1 MKGIFLFF
9 SEPSDD
15 STMLNGI
22 HCLNDEVTNHSEI
35 IDSFVVQNE
44 HISNGNV
51 DKYQNPFVSDEK
63 VDLNKVQDLSEYLND
78 NAQSYNSDPYASIME
93 TTKNNE
99 IDLTSGVNEFQS
111 ESDIQLNDDSSMGE
125 HIKYEQDMNS
135 KNIDETISTVN
146 ATVGSSLQ
154 FDDNSFI
161 SSNDYKNEFTDNHID
176 KFGQNEDHKL
186 NDSVST
192 TDAVLGSEPCTPMRM
207 DNQSTFESEND
218 DDQFS
223 ETFKQQMQFN
233 QFDENNDKE
242 NHDPFCFEQTN
253 DPEGIIP
260 NVSHEATV
268 EETHSNNDSVK
279 PNDISDDHEVSE
291 LSKHEPVEE
300 PLCIKEKAKPIHSA
314 YEQQYLPESDFSAST
329 HEALLNASEI
339 EISHHEN
346 AINTAY
352 FEQHGVTESYDENKQ
367 VSAENG
373 DEHSENFVL
382 EPKMP
387 SYSDDVKQD
396 SFNINEQENNSIDS
410 IHQSEKLEPENSNV
424 YNEENYVEDSKQDHV
439 DDYLQN
445 HVEDYDHHNLDVE
458 TSQHLEITNQ
468 EHNNVAAFVQDYNAD
483 FNQGNC
489 DIAAVQNC
497 AENYDQEFHNNYA
510 EIKPY
515 NVNDSKQDQFID
527 ETIINNKEN
536 SVKIVQNE
544 IEGFEQKY
552 HDNVPESVENHVQE
566 HLDTIEVKNSIVD
579 DIKQDNFDIQIESNN
594 INEGFEQNHKDIAE
608 IVQNQNGDFHQEDR
622 VESVVNHTTDSDEEM
637 HSSMIIHSDV
647 ENNTPQPYCSVSDTL
662 INEPDMMCTSMT
674 FEENFQNRNMS
685 DSLYVMET
693 SSDYFGEEVQP
704 SSQLEKSIDEPK
716 VEEQLSNI
724 NNGLVEAVKIDV
736 NEVVEEAKPE
746 LVNEIKIEDPKA
758 EITEAIQPSS
768 QDPVEKINEPEE
780 NNKVGNLI
788 Y

>member
-1 MKGIFLFF
+1 
-9 SEPSDD
+9 
-15 STMLNGI
+15 
-22 HCLNDEVTNHSEI
+22 
-35 IDSFVVQNE
+35 
-44 HISNGNV
+44 
-51 DKYQNPFVSDEK
+51 
-63 VDLNKVQDLSEYLND
+63 
-78 NAQSYNSDPYASIME
+78 ME

-99 IDLTSGVNEFQS
+99 IDLTSGINEFKN
-111 ESDIQLNDDSSMGE
+111 ESDIQLNDDSSVGE

-135 KNIDETISTVN
+135 KNIDETISTAN
-146 ATVGSSLQ
+146 ATIDSSLQ

-161 SSNDYKNEFTDNHID
+161 RSNDYKNEFTDNHIN
-176 KFGQNEDHKL
+176 KFEQNEDHKL

-260 NVSHEATV
+260 NVSHDIHEATV
-268 EETHSNNDSVK
+268 EETHSNNDTVK
-279 PNDISDDHEVSE
+279 PNYGSDDHKVSE

-300 PLCIKEKAKPIHSA
+300 PLCVKEKAKPIHSA

-346 AINTAY
+346 DINTAY
-352 FEQHGVTESYDENKQ
+352 FEQHGITESYDKNKE
-367 VSAENG
+367 VSA
-373 DEHSENFVL
+373 DHIDKHSEHFVL
-382 EPKMP
+382 EPKIP

-396 SFNINEQENNSIDS
+396 SFNINEEENNSIDS
-410 IHQSEKLEPENSNV
+410 VHQSEKLEPENSNV
-424 YNEENYVEDSKQDHV
+424 HDEQKYVEDSKQDRVDDYLQNYVEDSKQDHV

-445 HVEDYDHHNLDVE
+445 HVEDYDHNNLDVE
-458 TSQHLEITNQ
+458 TSQHLENPIQ
-468 EHNNVAAFVQDYNAD
+468 EHNNVAAFVQDD
-483 FNQGNC
+483 KQDNC
-489 DIAAVQNC
+489 DIAAVQNH

-515 NVNDSKQDQFID
+515 NVDDSKQDQFID
-527 ETIINNKEN
+527 ETILNNKEN
-536 SVKIVQNE
+536 SIKIEQNE
-544 IEGFEQKY
+544 VEEFEQKY
-552 HDNVPESVENHVQE
+552 HNNVPELVENHVQDLQQE
-566 HLDTIEVKNSIVD
+566 HHDTDEIKNNIVGD
-579 DIKQDNFDIQIESNN
+579 LKQENVDIKIESKN
-594 INEGFEQNHKDIAE
+594 IDEGFEQNHKDISE
-608 IVQNQNGDFHQEDR
+608 FVQNQNGDFHQEDR
-622 VESVVNHTTDSDEEM
+622 VESVLNHTIDSDEEM

-647 ENNTPQPYCSVSDTL
+647 ENNTPQPYCSVSDAL

-704 SSQLEKSIDEPK
+704 SSQLEKSIDEPN

-724 NNGLVEAVKIDV
+724 DNGLVAPVKIDV
-736 NEVVEEAKPE
+736 NEIVEEAKPE
-746 LVNEIKIEDPKA
+746 LVSETIVENPKA
-758 EITEAIQPSS
+758 EITDAIQSSS
-768 QDPVEKINEPEE
+768 QDPVVKINEPEE
-780 NNKVGNLI
+780 NNKVGNLVC
-788 Y
+788 